1 MKEKEHSIFLTAGFI
16 CCVVFLL
23 SFCSPVN
30 AQLCTG
36 SLGDPVLNQ
45 TFGKGPIPAQPLSAA
60 ATSYRYNSADCPT
73 DGSYTLLS
81 ETRNCFNSWHTVVTD
96 HTGDGQGYFM
106 LVNASFAPSD
116 FYVDTVRGMCANTSY
131 EFSAW
136 LMNMVR
142 ASNQINPNITF
153 TIEETDGTVLGQF
166 SSGPVT
172 ASSTP
177 RWNKYGLF
185 FKTPPGTFD
194 VVVRMRNNAPGGI
207 GNDIALD
214 DIAFRACGPL
224 VSTRVAGTTAAINLC
239 AGDQTTFMLNSEVAA
254 GYTAPLYQWQVSI
267 NEGRQ
272 WRDLAGGA
280 SLNYERKPTTA
291 GRYLYRLTVVEA
303 ENAGSTSC
311 RIGSSAVL
319 ITGHENPLVNA
330 GPDRVVLKGER
341 TQLQGSVIGDSTLF
355 TWSPQLF
362 LENANSVT
370 PTVKPE
376 LNTGYTLSAASVWG
390 CKGSDSVY
398 VKVVP
403 ELYIP
408 TAFTPNGDGLNDLW
422 RIPDLDPSKGA
433 EVRLFNRL
441 GQMGY
446 FSRGMIGWDGKLRG
460 KLQPSGVFIY
470 LIDLKTGLP
479 PLKGSL
485 LLVR

>member
-1 MKEKEHSIFLTAGFI
+1 
-16 CCVVFLL
+16 
-23 SFCSPVN
+23 
-30 AQLCTG
+30 
-36 SLGDPVLNQ
+36 
-45 TFGKGPIPAQPLSAA
+45 
-60 ATSYRYNSADCPT
+60 
-73 DGSYTLLS
+73 
-81 ETRNCFNSWHTVVTD
+81 
-96 HTGDGQGYFM
+96 M

-153 TIEETDGTVLGQF
+153 TIEKTDGTVLGRF

-177 RWNKYGLF
+177 SWNKYGLF

-224 VSTRVAGTTAAINLC
+224 VSTRVAGTGGAINLC
-239 AGDQTTFMLNSEVAA
+239 EGDQTTFMLNSEVAA
-254 GYTAPLYQWQVSI
+254 GYTAPSYQWQVST
-267 NEGRQ
+267 NGGRQ
-272 WRDLAGGA
+272 WKDLAGGT

-291 GRYLYRLTVVEA
+291 GGYLYRLTIVDA
-303 ENAGSTSC
+303 ENAGSSSC
-311 RIGSSAVL
+311 RIGSSPVL
-319 ITGHENPLVNA
+319 ITVHENPRVSA

-341 TQLQGSVIGDSTLF
+341 TRLQGSVIGDSTLF
-355 TWSPQLF
+355 IWSPQTF
-362 LENANSVT
+362 IENPNSVT
-370 PTVKPE
+370 PTVQPQQ
-376 LNTGYTLSAASVWG
+376 NTGYLLSAASVWG

-408 TAFTPNGDGLNDLW
+408 TAFTPNGDGLNDRW

-441 GQMGY
+441 GQMVY
-446 FSRGMIGWDGKLRG
+446 FSRGMIDWDGKLRG

-470 LIDLKTGLP
+470 LVDLKNGLP
-479 PLKGSL
+479 LLKGSL
-485 LLVR
+485 TLVR